1 MLETLS
7 ETFKDKDLN
16 DMNLEK
22 QGVGEYNRVTVRGQ
36 ANSFRVDC
44 MKNVYEALI
53 EYVLTHGADKDV
65 SKAQRVLGL
74 YTRWKELNDLV
85 KKGGAGNAG
94 GGGKKKKAAAA
105 DDTIQKA
112 KAKGKKHALKKYDQF
127 ALNTSYFWGSTGSNT
142 TLVVRF
148 HEIFVTKIMNKLIYC
163 C

>member
-1 MLETLS
+1 MDFFLKWFFFFGKGEQIYSVEEQEEDPDLEALPKLTKMLETLS

-112 KAKGKKHALKKYDQF
+112 KAIGKKHALKKYD
-127 ALNTSYFWGSTGSNT
+127 
-142 TLVVRF
+142 
-148 HEIFVTKIMNKLIYC
+148 
-163 C
+163 